1 MAVTVRGLPSRVE
14 DAVRRTLAGAE
25 LPVVVA
31 GAGLQ
36 ARASFLELEQG
47 EWLAAVDA
55 VRHAFLAARQAAAA
69 WLEAE
74 TPGRIIFVVSAAS
87 VRTLQGSALDA
98 TAGGFLTTLAQVGAV
113 ELGGKGITVN
123 VVAHGWLEGEPDELV
138 EGIPAG
144 RLGPSRRRRGSD
156 RVPRVAGRLVRQR
169 RRADRRRRLLDHE
182 DRRREPAAA
191 CDRTPCGVSSS
202 AC

>member
-69 WLEAE
+69 WLEAG

-98 TAGGFLTTLAQVGAV
+98 TAGGFLTTHRPG
-113 ELGGKGITVN
+113 
-123 VVAHGWLEGEPDELV
+123 
-138 EGIPAG
+138 
-144 RLGPSRRRRGSD
+144 RRRRARRQGHHGE
-156 RVPRVAGRLVRQR
+156 RRCPRLARGGAG
-169 RRADRRRRLLDHE
+169 
-182 DRRREPAAA
+182 
-191 CDRTPCGVSSS
+191 
-202 AC
+202 

>member
-144 RLGPSRRRRGSD
+144 RLGRPED
-156 RVPRVAGRLVRQR
+156 VAGAIAFL
-169 RRADRRRRLLDHE
+169 AS
-182 DRRREPAAA
+182 PAASYVNGA
-191 CDRTPCGVSSS
+191 VLTVDGGFWITKTGGGSPLLPATEHPAG
-202 AC
+202 